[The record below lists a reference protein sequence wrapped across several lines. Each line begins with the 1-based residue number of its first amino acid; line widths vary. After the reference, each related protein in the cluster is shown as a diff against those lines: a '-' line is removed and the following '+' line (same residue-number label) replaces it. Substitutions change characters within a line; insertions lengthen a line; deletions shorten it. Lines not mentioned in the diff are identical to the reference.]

1 MIYYDKCARRVL
13 FRSKLSIIRIFDIK
27 EIGAMIKINNT
38 TEIKYNC
45 NFKASNFLRYKINEL
60 VSKIDFLNENMHFYY
75 LSFF

>member
-45 NFKASNFLRYKINEL
+45 NFK
-60 VSKIDFLNENMHFYY
+60 VP
-75 LSFF
+75 FFAI